1 MGKAELLRSFL
12 SQAPE
17 EYKALTEQVIL
28 EREFELMYIEGRDRE
43 QRREPY
49 RSILRRQS
57 FSYRL
62 KNLVKSYFPGLQRL
76 YRQRR
81 GYHD

>member
-1 MGKAELLRSFL
+1 
-12 SQAPE
+12 
-17 EYKALTEQVIL
+17 
-28 EREFELMYIEGRDRE
+28 MYIEGRDRE

-62 KNLVKSYFPGLQRL
+62 KNFVKSYFPAVQRL
-76 YRQRR
+76 YRKRQ
-81 GYHD
+81 GYGDY